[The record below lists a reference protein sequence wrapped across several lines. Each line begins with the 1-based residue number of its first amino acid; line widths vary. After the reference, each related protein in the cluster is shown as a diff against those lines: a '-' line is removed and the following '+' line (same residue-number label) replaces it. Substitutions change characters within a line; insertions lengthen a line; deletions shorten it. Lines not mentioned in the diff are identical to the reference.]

1 MKFSIVIPSLNQ
13 GEFLERTLESV
24 LAQGEVD
31 LEVLVFDGGSSDR
44 TLEILERFESRIF
57 WVSGKDGG
65 QADAI
70 NRGLA
75 RATGDIL
82 AYLNSDDVYFDG
94 AIRRV
99 RDHFLANPESKIVY
113 GNGDHIDG
121 NDQFMTAYPTRPW
134 DYERL
139 YETCFLCQPTVFWRR
154 EVVER
159 FGVFDDRL
167 NFAMDYDYWF
177 RVGREL
183 EFQFIDGPSLAGSRM
198 YLQNKTMSRRYEAH
212 REILEVVSRYSR
224 RPPYRW
230 LKALAHVSIEE
241 QLGAACQPGTPEF
254 SLEFVERTLR
264 FADEFGILLS
274 LREYEELEG
283 HLTGVVR

>member
-1 MKFSIVIPSLNQ
+1 MKFSIIIPSLNQ
-13 GEFLERTLESV
+13 GEFIERTLQSV
-24 LAQGEVD
+24 LTQESVD
-31 LEVLVFDGGSSDR
+31 LEIFVVDGGSSDQ
-44 TLEILERFESRIF
+44 TLGILEKFGSRVS
-57 WVSGKDGG
+57 WVSEKDGG

-75 RATGDIL
+75 CANGDIL
-82 AYLNSDDVYFDG
+82 AYLNSDDVYFEG
-94 AIRRV
+94 ALKRV
-99 RDHFLANPESKIVY
+99 HDHFLANSESKIVY
-113 GNGDHIDG
+113 GNGEHIDVHDG
-121 NDQFMTAYPTRPW
+121 FVESYPTEAW

-139 YETCFLCQPTVFWRR
+139 GEVCFICQPTTFWRR

-167 NFAMDYDYWF
+167 NFAMDYDYWL

-183 EFQFIDGPSLAGSRM
+183 EFHYIEGSSLAGSRM
-198 YLQNKTMSRRYEAH
+198 YGTNKTMGQRYEAH
-212 REILEVVSRYSR
+212 REILKVTLNHCRK
-224 RPPYRW
+224 PPYRW

-241 QLGAACQPGTPEF
+241 QMGDRCPPGTAEF

-274 LREYEELEG
+274 LDECEELEG
-283 HLTGVVR
+283 HLRGGRL